1 MKKMNFAIIGLGY
14 WGKNY
19 YRILNSNDNT
29 NLSAVVDSNQNINLD
44 EGTKHF
50 PDLEDLLTSKINID
64 AAIIATP
71 TNTHYEITKKLL
83 NNGIHV
89 LVEKPLSTKA
99 DEASELI
106 NLADEKNLVLLVDH
120 TFLYNDAINFAIKSI
135 QDGEIG
141 SLLHINFERTNLG
154 PIRSDVSCLWD
165 LTTHDVSILNA
176 ITPNEPTQIRASS
189 FNTSQTESFDMV
201 NVSLNYENNL
211 FVTMFSSWLHP
222 EKTRKIKIVGDK
234 KMIVFDDLNFNE
246 PIKIYDK
253 KFDQIYDK
261 EISQNNNNSFFSFSI
276 GDVVSPFI
284 QNSEPLQQVVKHF
297 MSSIKNDKTLI
308 SNNNNE
314 IALRTVSLL
323 ENIEKE
329 ITS

>member
-1 MKKMNFAIIGLGY
+1 MNFAIIGLGY

-19 YRILNSNDNT
+19 YRILNSNDNI
-29 NLSAVVDSNQNINLD
+29 NLSAVVDSSQNINLD
-44 EGTKHF
+44 ERTKHF
-50 PDLEDLLTSKINID
+50 PDLEDLLNSKINID

-120 TFLYNDAINFAIKSI
+120 TFLYNEAINFAIKSI

-176 ITPNEPTQIRASS
+176 ITPEEPTKIRASS

-297 MSSIKNDKTLI
+297 MSSIKNDKTFI

>member
-1 MKKMNFAIIGLGY
+1 MNFAIIGLGY

-19 YRILNSNDNT
+19 YRILNSNDKI
-29 NLSAVVDSNQNINLD
+29 NLSAIVDSNQNINLD
-44 EGTKHF
+44 EGIKHF
-50 PDLEDLLTSKINID
+50 LDLEDLLNSEINID

-106 NLADEKNLVLLVDH
+106 NLANEKNLVLLVDH
-120 TFLYNDAINFAIKSI
+120 TFLYNEAINFAIKSI

-189 FNTSQTESFDMV
+189 FNTSQTEAFDMV

-261 EISQNNNNSFFSFSI
+261 EMSQNNNNSFFSFSI

-297 MSSIKNDKTLI
+297 MSSIENDETFI

-329 ITS
+329 ISS

>member
-19 YRILNSNDNT
+19 YRILNSNDNI
-29 NLSAVVDSNQNINLD
+29 NLSAVVDSSQNINLD
-44 EGTKHF
+44 ERTKHF

-89 LVEKPLSTKA
+89 LVEKPLSTTA

-120 TFLYNDAINFAIKSI
+120 TFLYNEAINFAIKSI

-176 ITPNEPTQIRASS
+176 ITPEEPTKIRASS

-297 MSSIKNDKTLI
+297 MSSIKNDKTFI

>member
-1 MKKMNFAIIGLGY
+1 MNFAIIGLGY

-19 YRILNSNDNT
+19 YRILNSNDNI

-50 PDLEDLLTSKINID
+50 PGLEDLLNSEINID

-120 TFLYNDAINFAIKSI
+120 TFLYNEAINFAIKSI

-176 ITPNEPTQIRASS
+176 ITPSEPRQIRASS
-189 FNTSQTESFDMV
+189 FNTSQTEAFDMV

-297 MSSIKNDKTLI
+297 MSSIENDETFI

-329 ITS
+329 LVIK

>member
-1 MKKMNFAIIGLGY
+1 MNFAIIGLGY

-19 YRILNSNDNT
+19 YRILNSNDNI

-44 EGTKHF
+44 EGIQHF
-50 PDLEDLLTSKINID
+50 PDLEHLLNSEISID
-64 AAIIATP
+64 AAIVATP

-83 NNGIHV
+83 NNGINV
-89 LVEKPLSTKA
+89 LVEKPLSTKSN
-99 DEASELI
+99 EASELI

-120 TFLYNDAINFAIKSI
+120 TFLYNEAINFAIKSI
-135 QDGEIG
+135 QNGEIG

-176 ITPNEPTQIRASS
+176 ITPEEPTQIRASS

-261 EISQNNNNSFFSFSI
+261 EISQNSNNSFFSFSI

-297 MSSIKNDKTLI
+297 MSLIENDKTFI

>member
-1 MKKMNFAIIGLGY
+1 MNFAIIGLGY

-19 YRILNSNDNT
+19 YRILNSNDKI

-44 EGTKHF
+44 EGIKHF
-50 PDLEDLLTSKINID
+50 PDLEDLLNSEINID

-106 NLADEKNLVLLVDH
+106 NLANEKNLVLLVDH
-120 TFLYNDAINFAIKSI
+120 TFLYNEAINFAIKSI

-189 FNTSQTESFDMV
+189 FNTSQTEAFDMV

-297 MSSIKNDKTLI
+297 MSSIKNDKTFI

>member
-1 MKKMNFAIIGLGY
+1 MNFAIIGLGY

-19 YRILNSNDNT
+19 YRILNSNDNI
-29 NLSAVVDSNQNINLD
+29 NLSAVVDSNQNIILD

-50 PDLEDLLTSKINID
+50 PNLENLLNSEINID

-89 LVEKPLSTKA
+89 LVEKPLSTKT

-120 TFLYNDAINFAIKSI
+120 TFLYNEAINFAIKSI

-189 FNTSQTESFDMV
+189 FNTSQTEAFDMV

-261 EISQNNNNSFFSFSI
+261 EIIQNNNNSFFSFSI
-276 GDVVSPFI
+276 GDVISPFI

-297 MSSIKNDKTLI
+297 MSSIENDETFI

>member
-1 MKKMNFAIIGLGY
+1 MNYAIIGLGY

-19 YRILNSNDNT
+19 YRILNSNENI

-44 EGTKHF
+44 EGIQHF
-50 PDLEDLLTSKINID
+50 PDLEHLLNSEISID
-64 AAIIATP
+64 AAIVATP

-83 NNGIHV
+83 NNGINV
-89 LVEKPLSTKA
+89 LVEKPLSTKSN
-99 DEASELI
+99 EASELI

-120 TFLYNDAINFAIKSI
+120 TFLYNEAINFAIKSI

-189 FNTSQTESFDMV
+189 FNTSQTEVFDMV

-222 EKTRKIKIVGDK
+222 EKKRKIKIVGDK

-297 MSSIKNDKTLI
+297 MSSIENDETFI

-329 ITS
+329 ISS

>member
-1 MKKMNFAIIGLGY
+1 MNFAIIGLGY

-19 YRILNSNDNT
+19 YRILNSNDNIS
-29 NLSAVVDSNQNINLD
+29 LSAVVDSNQNINLD

-50 PDLEDLLTSKINID
+50 PELEDLLNSEINID

-89 LVEKPLSTKA
+89 LVEKPLSTNA

-120 TFLYNDAINFAIKSI
+120 TFLYNEAINFAIKSI

-176 ITPNEPTQIRASS
+176 ITPSEPRQIRASS
-189 FNTSQTESFDMV
+189 FNTSQTEAFDMV

-253 KFDQIYDK
+253 KFNQIYDK

-297 MSSIKNDKTLI
+297 MSSIENDETFI

-329 ITS
+329 LLVK

>member
-1 MKKMNFAIIGLGY
+1 MNFAIIGLGY

-19 YRILNSNDNT
+19 YRILNSNDNI

-44 EGTKHF
+44 AGIKHF
-50 PDLEDLLTSKINID
+50 SDIEDLLNSEIEID
-64 AAIIATP
+64 AVIVSTP

-83 NNGIHV
+83 NDGIHV

-120 TFLYNDAINFAIKSI
+120 TFLYNEAINFAIKSI

-176 ITPNEPTQIRASS
+176 ITPNQPTQIRASS
-189 FNTSQTESFDMV
+189 FNTSQTEAFDMV

-297 MSSIKNDKTLI
+297 MSLIENDETFI

>member
-1 MKKMNFAIIGLGY
+1 MNFAIIGLGY

-19 YRILNSNDNT
+19 YRILNSNDKI

-44 EGTKHF
+44 EGIKHF
-50 PDLEDLLTSKINID
+50 PDLEDLLNSEINID

-71 TNTHYEITKKLL
+71 TNTHYAITKKLL

-120 TFLYNDAINFAIKSI
+120 TFLYNEAINFAIKSI

-154 PIRSDVSCLWD
+154 PIRSDVSWLWD

-189 FNTSQTESFDMV
+189 FNTSQTEAFDMV

-222 EKTRKIKIVGDK
+222 EKTRKIKIVGAK
-234 KMIVFDDLNFNE
+234 KMIVFDDLNFNA

-297 MSSIKNDKTLI
+297 MSSIENDETFI

-314 IALRTVSLL
+314 IALRTVTLL

-329 ITS
+329 ISS

>member
-1 MKKMNFAIIGLGY
+1 MNFAIIGLGY

-19 YRILNSNDNT
+19 YRILNSNDNI

-50 PDLEDLLTSKINID
+50 PDLEDLLNSKINID

-71 TNTHYEITKKLL
+71 TNIHYEITKKLL

-120 TFLYNDAINFAIKSI
+120 TFLYNEAINFAIKSI

-297 MSSIKNDKTLI
+297 MSSIKNDKTFI

-329 ITS
+329 INS

>member
-1 MKKMNFAIIGLGY
+1 MNFAIIGLGY

-19 YRILNSNDNT
+19 YRILNSNDNIK
-29 NLSAVVDSNQNINLD
+29 LSAVVDSNQNINLD

-50 PDLEDLLTSKINID
+50 PDLEDLLNSKINID

-120 TFLYNDAINFAIKSI
+120 TFLYNEAINFAIKSI

-189 FNTSQTESFDMV
+189 FNTRQTESFDMV

-297 MSSIKNDKTLI
+297 ISSIENDETFI

>member
-1 MKKMNFAIIGLGY
+1 MNFAIIGLGY

-19 YRILNSNDNT
+19 YRILNSNDNI
-29 NLSAVVDSNQNINLD
+29 NLSAVVDSNQNIDLD
-44 EGTKHF
+44 EETKHF
-50 PDLEDLLTSKINID
+50 LTLEQLINSELNID
-64 AAIIATP
+64 TAIVSTP
-71 TNTHYEITKKLL
+71 TNTHYEITKTLL

-89 LVEKPLSTKA
+89 LVEKPLATKSH
-99 DEASELI
+99 EANELI
-106 NLADEKNLVLLVDH
+106 NLANEKNLVLLVDH
-120 TFLYNDAINFAIKSI
+120 TFLYNEAINFAIKSI

-176 ITPNEPTQIRASS
+176 ITPNEPLQIKASS
-189 FNTSQTESFDMV
+189 FNTSQTEAFDMV
-201 NVSLNYENNL
+201 NISLNYENNL

-253 KFDQIYDK
+253 KFEQIYDK
-261 EISQNNNNSFFSFSI
+261 ETSQSNNNSFFSFSI

-297 MSSIKNDKTLI
+297 ISLIESDEKFI

-329 ITS
+329 ISS

>member
-1 MKKMNFAIIGLGY
+1 MNFAIIGLGY

-19 YRILNSNDNT
+19 YRILNSNNNI

-297 MSSIKNDKTLI
+297 MSSIKNDKTFI

-323 ENIEKE
+323 EYIEKE

>member
-1 MKKMNFAIIGLGY
+1 MNFAIIGLGY

-19 YRILNSNDNT
+19 YRILNSNDNI

-44 EGTKHF
+44 EATKHF
-50 PDLEDLLTSKINID
+50 PDLEDLLNSKINID

-120 TFLYNDAINFAIKSI
+120 TFLYNEAINFAIKSI

-176 ITPNEPTQIRASS
+176 IIPNEPTQIRASS

-253 KFDQIYDK
+253 QFDQIYDK

-297 MSSIKNDKTLI
+297 MSSIENDKTFI

>member
-1 MKKMNFAIIGLGY
+1 MNFAIIGLGY

-19 YRILNSNDNT
+19 YRILNSNDNI
-29 NLSAVVDSNQNINLD
+29 NLSAVVDSNQNIILD

-50 PDLEDLLTSKINID
+50 PNLENLLNSEINID

-89 LVEKPLSTKA
+89 LVEKPLSTKT

-120 TFLYNDAINFAIKSI
+120 TFLYNEAINFAIKSI

-141 SLLHINFERTNLG
+141 SLLHVNFERTNLG

-189 FNTSQTESFDMV
+189 FNTSQTEAFDMV

-261 EISQNNNNSFFSFSI
+261 EIIQNNNNSFFSFSI
-276 GDVVSPFI
+276 GDVISPFI
-284 QNSEPLQQVVKHF
+284 QNSEPLQEVVKHF
-297 MSSIKNDKTLI
+297 MSSIENDETFI

>member
-1 MKKMNFAIIGLGY
+1 MNFAIIGLGY

-19 YRILNSNDNT
+19 YRILNSNDNI
-29 NLSAVVDSNQNINLD
+29 NLAAVVDSNQNINLD
-44 EGTKHF
+44 EGIKHF
-50 PDLEDLLTSKINID
+50 PNIEDLLNSEINID

-71 TNTHYEITKKLL
+71 TISHYEITKKLL
-83 NNGIHV
+83 NKGIHV

-106 NLADEKNLVLLVDH
+106 NLADEKNLILLVDH
-120 TFLYNDAINFAIKSI
+120 TFLYNEAINFAIKNI

-141 SLLHINFERTNLG
+141 LLLHINFERTNLG

-189 FNTSQTESFDMV
+189 FSSSKTEAFDMV

-222 EKTRKIKIVGDK
+222 EKSRKIKIVGDK

-297 MSSIKNDKTLI
+297 ISLIENDETFI

>member
-19 YRILNSNDNT
+19 YRILNSNDNI
-29 NLSAVVDSNQNINLD
+29 NLSAVVDSSQNINLD
-44 EGTKHF
+44 ERTKHF
-50 PDLEDLLTSKINID
+50 PDLEDLLNSKINID

-89 LVEKPLSTKA
+89 LVEKPLSTTA

-120 TFLYNDAINFAIKSI
+120 TFLYNEAINFAIKSI
-135 QDGEIG
+135 QNGEIG

-176 ITPNEPTQIRASS
+176 ITPEEPTQIRASS

-297 MSSIKNDKTLI
+297 MSSIKNDKTFI

>member
-1 MKKMNFAIIGLGY
+1 MNFAIIGLGY

-19 YRILNSNDNT
+19 YRILNSNDNI

-44 EGTKHF
+44 EGIKHF
-50 PDLEDLLTSKINID
+50 PDLEDLLNSEINID

-106 NLADEKNLVLLVDH
+106 NFANEKNLVLLVDH
-120 TFLYNDAINFAIKSI
+120 TFLYNEAINFAIKSI

-189 FNTSQTESFDMV
+189 FNTSQTEAFDMV

-276 GDVVSPFI
+276 GDV
-284 QNSEPLQQVVKHF
+284 L
-297 MSSIKNDKTLI
+297 
-308 SNNNNE
+308 
-314 IALRTVSLL
+314 
-323 ENIEKE
+323 
-329 ITS
+329 

>member
-1 MKKMNFAIIGLGY
+1 MNFAIIGLGY

-19 YRILNSNDNT
+19 YRILNSNDKI
-29 NLSAVVDSNQNINLD
+29 NLSAIVDSNQNINLD
-44 EGTKHF
+44 EGIKHF
-50 PDLEDLLTSKINID
+50 PDLEDLLNSEINID

-106 NLADEKNLVLLVDH
+106 NLADETNLVLLVDH
-120 TFLYNDAINFAIKSI
+120 TFLYNEAINFAIKSI

-189 FNTSQTESFDMV
+189 FNTSQTEAFDMV

-284 QNSEPLQQVVKHF
+284 QNSEPLQQAVKHF
-297 MSSIKNDKTLI
+297 MSSIENDETFI

-329 ITS
+329 ISS

>member
-1 MKKMNFAIIGLGY
+1 MNYAIIGLGY

-19 YRILNSNDNT
+19 YRILNSNDKI

-44 EGTKHF
+44 EGIQHF
-50 PDLEDLLTSKINID
+50 PDLEHLLNSEINIE
-64 AAIIATP
+64 AAIVATP

-83 NNGIHV
+83 NNGINV
-89 LVEKPLSTKA
+89 LVEKPLSTKSN
-99 DEASELI
+99 EASELI

-120 TFLYNDAINFAIKSI
+120 TFLYNEAINFAIKSI

-189 FNTSQTESFDMV
+189 FNTSQTEAFDMV

-297 MSSIKNDKTLI
+297 MSSIENDETFI

-329 ITS
+329 ISS

>member
-1 MKKMNFAIIGLGY
+1 MNYAIIGLGY

-19 YRILNSNDNT
+19 YRILNSNDKI
-29 NLSAVVDSNQNINLD
+29 NLSAIVDSNQNINLD
-44 EGTKHF
+44 EGIKHF
-50 PDLEDLLTSKINID
+50 PDLEDLLNSEINID

-106 NLADEKNLVLLVDH
+106 NLANEKNLVLLVDH
-120 TFLYNDAINFAIKSI
+120 TFLYNEAINFAIKSI

-189 FNTSQTESFDMV
+189 FNTSQTEAFDMV

-297 MSSIKNDKTLI
+297 MSSIENDETFI

-329 ITS
+329 ISS